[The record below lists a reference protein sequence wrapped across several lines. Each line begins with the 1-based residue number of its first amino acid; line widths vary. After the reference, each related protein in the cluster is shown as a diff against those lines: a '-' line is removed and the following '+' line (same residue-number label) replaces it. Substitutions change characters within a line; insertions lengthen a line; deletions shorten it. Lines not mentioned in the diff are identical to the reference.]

1 MAATSEGWLNKK
13 TPAEAGVLNECL
25 SGESGSA
32 ILLAALAVTTLL
44 AALARPVRRLILLV
58 VALATTTVL
67 TTLTGLIRRLILLV
81 ITLAAAALLTALLLI
96 LIAHERLLFC
106 VLVITTTLG
115 KACCSRKVRRLRI
128 VSFDILKIQMLQLN
142 TVQRPIS
149 DVQVD
154 RFLGPLSASSS
165 KARQYVF
172 LSYRPLDR
180 RKSSMRP

>member
-1 MAATSEGWLNKK
+1 MNAYQ
-13 TPAEAGVLNECL
+13 AEA
-25 SGESGSA
+25 GSA
-32 ILLAALAVTTLL
+32 ILLAALSVTTLL
-44 AALARPVRRLILLV
+44 AALARLIRRLILLV

-67 TTLTGLIRRLILLV
+67 TTLTGLIRRLA
-81 ITLAAAALLTALLLI
+81 TAALLTTLLLI

-115 KACCSRKVRRLRI
+115 KACRSRKVRRLRI
-128 VSFDILKIQMLQLN
+128 VSFDILKISNVLLN
-142 TVQRPIS
+142 TVQQTIS

-165 KARQYVF
+165 KARQCVD